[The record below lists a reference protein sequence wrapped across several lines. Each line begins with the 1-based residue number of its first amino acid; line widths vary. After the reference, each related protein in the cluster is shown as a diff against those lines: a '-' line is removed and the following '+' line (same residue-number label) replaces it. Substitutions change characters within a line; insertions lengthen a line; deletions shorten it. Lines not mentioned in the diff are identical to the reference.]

1 MTKRPTEKLVRGGA
15 GQFLDPPSFPTHRW
29 HVQTDCNRRKE
40 NRGSMSLSYAA
51 ECSWVSDFVRDQ
63 CARMLEGWKEDHP
76 FFNRND
82 AELLDWAHQCLGYFR
97 NCWLDERLELCE
109 ARKASNLIVDPK
121 PEATPENVLLMRGVD
136 HIREFFPSFMP
147 TPEDLESAYWGTKA

>member
-1 MTKRPTEKLVRGGA
+1 
-15 GQFLDPPSFPTHRW
+15 
-29 HVQTDCNRRKE
+29 
-40 NRGSMSLSYAA
+40 MSLSYAA
-51 ECSWVSDFVRDQ
+51 ECSWLSDFVRDQ
-63 CARMLEGWKEDHP
+63 CVRMIEGWKEDHP

-121 PEATPENVLLMRGVD
+121 PEATPDNVLLMRGVD

-147 TPEDLESAYWGTKA
+147 TPEDLESAYWGSKA